1 MDKATLFSCL
11 LIFSAR
17 VCDVSLGTLRVL
29 MVTQGRRTVAACLGF
44 VEVLI
49 WVAAVSRVIGNG
61 RRVSKARL
69 IITAVV
75 LEGRSQAQVARD
87 YDVSPAWV
95 SRLVARYRSK
105 GDTAFEP
112 RSKRPG
118 TRPRQTPAATVEVVV
133 NLRRSLTHQGLDA
146 GPVED
151 DNGVGD
157 ITGDIIEPALNL
169 TAKGGTCVV
178 TAIGDMM
185 QTDAQLNLFM
195 FSMMNKELK
204 GCLFG
209 SGNPRFDIPNLL
221 SMYREGQLKLD
232 EMVTRRYTL
241 DQINEGYADMK
252 SGKNI
257 RGIIEFD

>member
-1 MDKATLFSCL
+1 
-11 LIFSAR
+11 
-17 VCDVSLGTLRVL
+17 
-29 MVTQGRRTVAACLGF
+29 
-44 VEVLI
+44 
-49 WVAAVSRVIGNG
+49 
-61 RRVSKARL
+61 
-69 IITAVV
+69 
-75 LEGRSQAQVARD
+75 
-87 YDVSPAWV
+87 
-95 SRLVARYRSK
+95 
-105 GDTAFEP
+105 
-112 RSKRPG
+112 
-118 TRPRQTPAATVEVVV
+118 
-133 NLRRSLTHQGLDA
+133 
-146 GPVED
+146 
-151 DNGVGD
+151 
-157 ITGDIIEPALNL
+157 
-169 TAKGGTCVV
+169 
-178 TAIGDMM
+178 MM